1 MAITISGSGITSAN
15 IADGTIVNADVND
28 VAASKLTG
36 ALPAIDGSSLT
47 GISAEDNSPIFQA
60 FTTAGQTLPHATAT
74 VIQLNHKTFDPD
86 SVFNTSTY
94 RFTVPSGK
102 AGKYLFQY
110 GGKATVDNNNEY
122 FDLYPKVNGVYSNS
136 TTGPGTMTSYTNTH
150 TNKKQDIISGTKIFD
165 LSVGDYVELIMAVDN
180 PGGNSVVTSY
190 TTYLSGFRL
199 LGS

>member
-110 GGKATVDNNNEY
+110 GGKATVDHNYEY
-122 FDLYPKVNGVYSNS
+122 FDLYPRVNGVF
-136 TTGPGTMTSYTNTH
+136 TGATSPGQMTSYTNTYSSP
-150 TNKKQDIISGTKIFD
+150 KQDTISGTKIFD